1 MPAMSPRST
10 EERYRDMIRFAER
23 AIEALGDRDA
33 AALSEDFVRL
43 DAIMFNIVR
52 IGEAAARIRDAEEDR
67 HPELP
72 WHLMTGM
79 RNALVHRYFETAEN
93 KVHATVRQDLPG
105 LLEQL
110 RAIVGDV

>member
-1 MPAMSPRST
+1 MSPRST

-67 HPELP
+67 QPELP